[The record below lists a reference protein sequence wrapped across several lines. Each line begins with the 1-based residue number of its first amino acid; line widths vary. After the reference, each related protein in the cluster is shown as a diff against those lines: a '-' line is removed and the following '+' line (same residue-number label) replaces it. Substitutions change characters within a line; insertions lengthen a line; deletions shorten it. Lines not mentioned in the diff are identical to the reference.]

1 MISADAA
8 RLSLSQHWSTA
19 ADAPDAWSGRT
30 PSLQDRQDGI
40 GSRLLGG
47 LGGPKRAGN
56 GSFVPQPDSC
66 TAPNMP
72 PYRIT
77 SSARASTNGST
88 VMPGALAVLRSM
100 RTWNLVACSTGRSPG
115 FAPCIGLLHRHGPM
129 RSSSPSSGRLKS
141 VSTVSPIP
149 GMAAMDQSTYA

>member
-1 MISADAA
+1 
-8 RLSLSQHWSTA
+8 
-19 ADAPDAWSGRT
+19 
-30 PSLQDRQDGI
+30 
-40 GSRLLGG
+40 
-47 LGGPKRAGN
+47 
-56 GSFVPQPDSC
+56 
-66 TAPNMP
+66 
-72 PYRIT
+72 
-77 SSARASTNGST
+77 
-88 VMPGALAVLRSM
+88 LAVLRSM